1 MNTLAKKLLYKSW
14 NRGCKE
20 TDILLGEFARA
31 KVEHMNEAELD
42 SFSVIVEASDEL
54 IYAAIV
60 GRIPIPI
67 EFDKNLFQQIIDFNS
82 ERVR

>member
-20 TDILLGEFARA
+20 TDILLGEFARV
-31 KVEHMNEAELD
+31 KVEQMNDVELEA
-42 SFSVIVEASDEL
+42 FSVIVEASDEL

-60 GRIPIPI
+60 GRTAIPSQ
-67 EFDKNLFQQIIDFNS
+67 FDKNLFQQIIDFNQ
-82 ERVR
+82 ERVG

>member
-1 MNTLAKKLLYKSW
+1 
-14 NRGCKE
+14 
-20 TDILLGEFARA
+20 
-31 KVEHMNEAELD
+31 MNEAELD